1 MDSLIVNS
9 GRRLAGEITVQGS
22 KNSSLPILAATVLVG
37 GVCQIHNCPE
47 LTDTKAAIA
56 ILRHL
61 GCKVKT
67 GKNTVTVDS
76 SSVTCYNIPD
86 SLMREMR
93 SSIVFLGSI
102 LGRTGKAELSAPG
115 GCEIGLRPIDLHLN
129 SLKVMGYR
137 IEEDYGYIRCERV
150 KDNGSSVISLSF
162 PSVGATENIIL
173 AAALSKGRTVIHN
186 AAREPEIYDLV
197 AFLNECGCKI
207 SFRMQGTVI
216 IEGVKKLHGCRY
228 SVMGDR
234 IVALTYMTGAA
245 ITGGDITLHGINTN
259 HFRTVLPVFEGAGCR
274 IEDRKSFLRIRADG
288 ALCAVRDIRTMPYP
302 GFPTDAQAPVMAMLT
317 VAQGTSVIIENIFE
331 SRFKHVSD
339 LVRMGAKIKIEG
351 KIALVDGV
359 KELYGTTVTASDLR
373 GGAALVVAGLAAKG
387 STVIGNVSHID
398 RGYEKIEESF
408 NFLGADIKRVKH

>member
-259 HFRTVLPVFEGAGCR
+259 HFRTVLSVFEGAGCR

>member
-1 MDSLIVNS
+1 
-9 GRRLAGEITVQGS
+9 
-22 KNSSLPILAATVLVG
+22 
-37 GVCQIHNCPE
+37 
-47 LTDTKAAIA
+47 
-56 ILRHL
+56 
-61 GCKVKT
+61 
-67 GKNTVTVDS
+67 
-76 SSVTCYNIPD
+76 
-86 SLMREMR
+86 
-93 SSIVFLGSI
+93 
-102 LGRTGKAELSAPG
+102 
-115 GCEIGLRPIDLHLN
+115 
-129 SLKVMGYR
+129 MGYK
-137 IEEDYGYIRCERV
+137 IEEDYGYIRCEKA
-150 KDNGSSVISLSF
+150 KDNSSSVISLSF

-173 AAALSKGRTVIHN
+173 AAALSKGRTIIHN

-228 SVMGDR
+228 SVMADR

-245 ITGGDITLHGINTN
+245 ITGGDISLNGINTN
-259 HFRTVLPVFEGAGCR
+259 HFRTVLPVFESAGCR
-274 IEDRKSFLRIRADG
+274 IEDRKSFLRIRADKP
-288 ALCAVRDIRTMPYP
+288 LRAVRDIRTMPYP
-302 GFPTDAQAPVMAMLT
+302 GFPTDAQAPIMAMLT

-351 KIALVDGV
+351 KIALIDGV

-408 NFLGADIKRVKH
+408 KNLGADIKRVKH